1 MINTSATP
9 LILAGTTYTHTE
21 NLGGIQIVRY
31 IRVDGPTRPNATT
44 VNTRSPYFNAID
56 YYPCTYQVTYK

>member
-9 LILAGTTYTHTE
+9 VILAGTTYTCTE
-21 NLGGIQIVRY
+21 NLGGVQIVRY
-31 IRVDGPTRPNATT
+31 LRVDGSIRQNATT
-44 VNTRSPYFNAID
+44 VNTCSPYFNAID